1 MCNVYDEPCAYCK
14 KDTHCSER
22 TVLSML
28 CCTFE
33 SIVFAQSI
41 QIVDNGWCD
50 EGVGEQGEGEG
61 EQTQKLKMTGPPW
74 RIVPSLSRYN
84 KI

>member
-1 MCNVYDEPCAYCK
+1 
-14 KDTHCSER
+14 
-22 TVLSML
+22 ML

-33 SIVFAQSI
+33 SMVFAQSI

-61 EQTQKLKMTGPPW
+61 EGEQTLLKNDGRVSSFMAHCTFSISDLLDTG
-74 RIVPSLSRYN
+74 
-84 KI
+84 